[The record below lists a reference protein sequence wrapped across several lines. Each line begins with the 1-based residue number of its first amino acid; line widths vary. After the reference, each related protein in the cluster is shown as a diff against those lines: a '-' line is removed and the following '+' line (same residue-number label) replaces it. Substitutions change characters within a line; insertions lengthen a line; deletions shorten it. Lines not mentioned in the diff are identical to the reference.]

1 MTLRLATVLVA
12 VLHAVPALAAD
23 FEGTADMRI
32 VATGDRGQKAE
43 GTGKLYVTAKA
54 WRMESE
60 MTIPEGSADKKA
72 LGGAEGFRTVAI
84 GKAAEPRKTWMVNDR
99 TKTYAVVESDPE
111 RGRDR
116 DAKEYAVTRA
126 GKDTVA
132 GLACEKVN
140 VQKKG
145 KDEVFEGCFTR
156 ELLSGAWLRALEGAE
171 REGWVAAAHRAGV
184 AGFPARVVSRG
195 KEGTEKLRMEIVKV
209 ERKSL
214 PASLFEVPA
223 GYRETSAMGTMA
235 QTPEQQKQMDDAQK
249 QMEEAMKNMPPE
261 QRKMMEEMM
270 KKQGQRK

>member
-1 MTLRLATVLVA
+1 MRLRHAAALVA
-12 VLHAVPALAAD
+12 VLHAVPVFAAD

-32 VATGDRGQKAE
+32 VASGEQGRTAE
-43 GTGKLYVTAKA
+43 GTGKLYVTPKA

-60 MTIPEGSADKKA
+60 MKVPEAAGQ
-72 LGGAEGFRTVAI
+72 GGAGFRTVVI
-84 GKAAEPRKTWMVNDR
+84 GKAAEPRKTWMLNDR
-99 TKTYAVVESDPE
+99 TKTYAVVESE
-111 RGRDR
+111 GGSRDR
-116 DAKEYAVTRA
+116 DAKEEYSVQRV

-156 ELLSGAWLRALEGAE
+156 ELLSGAWLRALKGAE
-171 REGWVAAAHRAGV
+171 REGWIAAVHDAGV
-184 AGFPARVVSRG
+184 TGYPVRVVSRR
-195 KEGTEKLRMEIVKV
+195 KEGAEKLRMEVVKV

-235 QTPEQQKQMDDAQK
+235 QNPEQQKQMEDAQK

-261 QRKMMEEMM
+261 QRKMIEEMM
-270 KKQGQRK
+270 KKQGQRR